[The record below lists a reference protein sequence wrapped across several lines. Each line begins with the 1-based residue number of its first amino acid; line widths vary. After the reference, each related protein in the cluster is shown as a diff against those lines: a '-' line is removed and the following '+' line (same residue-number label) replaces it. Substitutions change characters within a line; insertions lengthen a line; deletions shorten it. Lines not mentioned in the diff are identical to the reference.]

1 MCRDSA
7 RRSRD
12 GQKFPPTL
20 WRRMIKSDFVCVCV
34 CVCVVGGWAGV
45 WLVEELECHL
55 SCTLITVTLEPNGN
69 SSCSFKFNH
78 CLKRVILQGAD
89 LLQPAFTELPSFTFT
104 VIQRMGNHQVSDVI
118 RYRVCKCVCVCA
130 YCWPINLVSN
140 LNLTSSQ
147 VSHNFTSF

>member
-1 MCRDSA
+1 M
-7 RRSRD
+7 
-12 GQKFPPTL
+12 
-20 WRRMIKSDFVCVCV
+20 
-34 CVCVVGGWAGV
+34 
-45 WLVEELECHL
+45 VEELECHL

-130 YCWPINLVSN
+130 YCWPINLVPNQN
-140 LNLTSSQ
+140 LPPVKYLTISPHSKDNDTRLRLL
-147 VSHNFTSF
+147 SFTSHLVDIK